1 MEDLNY
7 KLSEYIKL
15 IRFKKKLSQEDVAN
29 KIKVSRVTYG
39 IWENNPTKL
48 DLETLSKISEALDTD
63 ISIFFN
69 QYIANCN
76 NKT

>member
-1 MEDLNY
+1 MKDLNHE
-7 KLSEYIKL
+7 LSEYIKL

-39 IWENNPTKL
+39 IWENNPTKIDL
-48 DLETLSKISEALDTD
+48 DTLSKISDALETD

-69 QYIANCN
+69 QYIAICN
-76 NKT
+76 NKM